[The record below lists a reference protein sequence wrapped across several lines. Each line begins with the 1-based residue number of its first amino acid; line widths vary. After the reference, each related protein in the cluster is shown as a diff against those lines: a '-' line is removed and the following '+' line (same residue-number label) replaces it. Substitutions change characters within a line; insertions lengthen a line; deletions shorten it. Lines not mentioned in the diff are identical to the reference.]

1 MSIAVCKFS
10 RLHKK
15 TAVNLSAINYY
26 KLMTF
31 LVKRLIYKRN
41 SDIISVY
48 MYRCTI
54 TTDVKE
60 NGEQMI
66 HNRKIQQIADEVEKV
81 IVGKRDVVTMLL
93 IALLSG
99 GHVLVEDVPGT
110 GKTTLA
116 TAMGKSAGLMS
127 RRAQFTPDVTASDI
141 TGFTMLN
148 KETDNF
154 EYRPGMVMTNILL
167 ADEINRATPK
177 TQSALLE
184 AMEEQTVTVDGVT
197 HKIPS
202 PFMVIATQNEV
213 GYVGTFP
220 LPEAQLD
227 RFMMKISMGY
237 PTVEQEVGIIASRQ
251 KTDPLDNVIP
261 SCTREDILTAKED
274 VKDTNIEPSVY
285 RYIVEIVAGTRAHP
299 AVELGASPRASL
311 ALMRAAQSY
320 AFLNSRAYVV
330 PEDVLRMTPFVLP
343 HRIRLSQEAKI
354 KHADTMDIL
363 RDVIK
368 TVKPPF
374 TRGK

>member
-1 MSIAVCKFS
+1 MRVF
-10 RLHKK
+10 
-15 TAVNLSAINYY
+15 VSA
-26 KLMTF
+26 
-31 LVKRLIYKRN
+31 KRRKGKPI
-41 SDIISVY
+41 
-48 MYRCTI
+48 
-54 TTDVKE
+54 
-60 NGEQMI
+60 QMI

-116 TAMGKSAGLMS
+116 AAMGKSAGLMS
-127 RRAQFTPDVTASDI
+127 KRAQFTPDVTASDI

-148 KETDNF
+148 KETNNF

-184 AMEEQTVTVDGVT
+184 AMEEQTVTVDGIT
-197 HKIPS
+197 HKLPS
-202 PFMVIATQNEV
+202 PFMVIATQNEL

-227 RFMMKISMGY
+227 RFMMKVSMGY
-237 PTVEQEVGIIASRQ
+237 PTVDQEIGIIASRQ
-251 KTDPLDNVIP
+251 KNDPFDLIIP
-261 SCTREDILTAKED
+261 TCTREDIIAAQDD

-285 RYIVEIVAGTRAHP
+285 RYIVEITASTRVHP

-320 AFLNSRAYVV
+320 AFLNGRAYVV
-330 PEDVLRMTPFVLP
+330 PEDVLRMTPYILP
-343 HRIRLSQEAKI
+343 HRIRLTQEAKI
-354 KHADTMDIL
+354 KRTDTMDVL

-368 TVKPPF
+368 AVKPPF

>member
-1 MSIAVCKFS
+1 MYWQRCR
-10 RLHKK
+10 RLDKK
-15 TAVNLSAINYY
+15 EYY
-26 KLMTF
+26 
-31 LVKRLIYKRN
+31 I
-41 SDIISVY
+41 
-48 MYRCTI
+48 
-54 TTDVKE
+54 
-60 NGEQMI
+60 QMI
-66 HNRKIQQIADEVEKV
+66 HNRKIQQIADEIEKV

-116 TAMGKSAGLMS
+116 AAMGKSAGLMS
-127 RRAQFTPDVTASDI
+127 KRAQFTPDVTASDI

-148 KETDNF
+148 KETNNF

-184 AMEEQTVTVDGVT
+184 AMEEQTVTVDGIT
-197 HKIPS
+197 HKLPS
-202 PFMVIATQNEV
+202 PFMVIATQNEL

-227 RFMMKISMGY
+227 RFMMKVSMGY
-237 PTVEQEVGIIASRQ
+237 PTVDQEIGIIASRQ
-251 KTDPLDNVIP
+251 KNDPFDLIIP
-261 SCTREDILTAKED
+261 TCTREDIIAAQDD

-285 RYIVEIVAGTRAHP
+285 RYIVEITASTRVHP

-320 AFLNSRAYVV
+320 AFLNGRAYVV
-330 PEDVLRMTPFVLP
+330 PEDVLRMTPYILP
-343 HRIRLSQEAKI
+343 HRIRLTQEAKI
-354 KHADTMDIL
+354 KRTDTMDVL

-368 TVKPPF
+368 VVKPPF